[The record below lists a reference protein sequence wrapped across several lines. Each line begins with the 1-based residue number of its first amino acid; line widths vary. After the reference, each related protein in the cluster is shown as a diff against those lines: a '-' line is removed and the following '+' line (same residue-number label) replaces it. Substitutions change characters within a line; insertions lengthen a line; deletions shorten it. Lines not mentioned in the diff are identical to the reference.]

1 MKSRL
6 ATALIVWMLFTRVSG
21 FAVDLESIEEL
32 SQALGLQA
40 VPEGT
45 TAPDFELESTDGT
58 MVKLSSFQGNL
69 VFLNFWA
76 TWCPPC
82 RAEMPSMQELYDQF
96 SDKGLV
102 MLAVDL
108 QESEAKVTAFMDK
121 LNLEFPALLD
131 KSGQVGRQYGVRNIP
146 TTYLIGPTGDVITRA
161 IGAREWSSP
170 EAIEYFTLLLDAE
183 LGD

>member
-1 MKSRL
+1 MKNRL
-6 ATALIVWMLFTRVSG
+6 ATALVFWLLFTGVAG
-21 FAVDLESIEEL
+21 FAVDLESIKEL
-32 SQALGLQA
+32 SQTLGLQTL
-40 VPEGT
+40 PEGT
-45 TAPDFELESTDGT
+45 KVPDFELESTDGT
-58 MVKLSSFQGNL
+58 MVRLSSFQGKV

-108 QESEAKVTAFMDK
+108 QESKEKVTAFMLKFQLD
-121 LNLEFPALLD
+121 FPAILD
-131 KSGQVGRQYGVRNIP
+131 VSGQVGRKYGIRNIP
-146 TTYLIGPTGDVITRA
+146 TTYLIDPTGDVIAFA
-161 IGAREWSSP
+161 IGSREWSSP
-170 EAIEYFTLLLDAE
+170 EAIEYFTLLLGAE